1 MENLLTSLG
10 YTVVKY
16 RDLNGVQMDEA
27 IEKFSQDAR
36 LPEADSV
43 FVVIMSNGQRGAVLG
58 VRHSSDG
65 EADTLP
71 VDNIFKHLNSERC
84 PGLLNKPKV
93 IIIQACRGALDG
105 SVIVPDGPG
114 SVWNEAS
121 CVQVDGSLQ
130 PQLEDTEEHIEDDG
144 FRRVHKEKDMIAFLS
159 CTPDTVSYRHPEHG
173 TFFIQHIVEIF
184 NHIKG
189 LFRKARNANV
199 LKTTLPQQPRDRCS
213 LTKYFYL
220 FPGH

>member
-144 FRRVHKEKDMIAFLS
+144 FRRKGEVGLQGFQGATGEKGECGLN
-159 CTPDTVSYRHPEHG
+159 G
-173 TFFIQHIVEIF
+173 TADQ
-184 NHIKG
+184 G
-189 LFRKARNANV
+189 DWRGRLA
-199 LKTTLPQQPRDRCS
+199 PRE
-213 LTKYFYL
+213 TK
-220 FPGH
+220 